1 MEDSGV
7 AVEYSL
13 STLYLIPTPIS
24 THATHSFENVV
35 WRISTS
41 KLETKIFRGVAEC
54 KRSAYIIGQILLQR
68 SGQVP
73 DSDRLG
79 SCSCYEHTYLLK
91 TAFLYEL
98 ARVPADEEWER
109 GNVVTRLLQIFE
121 LLKKNIKSGCVNSF
135 FFKEYNL
142 VVTENTVTEIKAR
155 IWIIDAIL
163 LFLSGKYDLQLE
175 QNDPR
180 SIEKMLQD
188 QRPESISTREVNKS
202 QRQELSSS

>member
-54 KRSAYIIGQILLQR
+54 KRSTYIIGQILLQR

-73 DSDRLG
+73 DTDRLG
-79 SCSCYEHTYLLK
+79 SCSCYVHTYLLK

-142 VVTENTVTEIKAR
+142 VVTENTVTEIKGR

-180 SIEKMLQD
+180 SIERMLQD
-188 QRPESISTREVNKS
+188 QRPESISTREGNKL

>member
-13 STLYLIPTPIS
+13 STLYLIPAPIS
-24 THATHSFENVV
+24 RHARHSFENVV
-35 WRISTS
+35 WCIATS
-41 KLETKIFRGVAEC
+41 KLETKILRGVAEC
-54 KRSAYIIGQILLQR
+54 KRNTYILGKVLLQR

-73 DSDRLG
+73 DTDGLG
-79 SCSCYEHTYLLK
+79 SCAYYVHTYLLK

-109 GNVVTRLLQIFE
+109 GNAVTRLLQIFE

-142 VVTENTVTEIKAR
+142 VVTENTVTEINAR

-175 QNDPR
+175 QNEPR
-180 SIEKMLQD
+180 SLEKMLQD
-188 QRPESISTREVNKS
+188 QRPGSISTREVNKS